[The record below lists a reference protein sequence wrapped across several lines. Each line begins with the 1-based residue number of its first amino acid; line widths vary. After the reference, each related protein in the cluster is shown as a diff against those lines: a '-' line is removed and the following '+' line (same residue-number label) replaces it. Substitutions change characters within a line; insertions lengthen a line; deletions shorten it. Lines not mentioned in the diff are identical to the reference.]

1 VSVAEMIFEKAKSL
15 PGKLQAEALG
25 FVDYLSRR
33 GEAAKEAA
41 AWKQLGTET
50 RALPQVKTI
59 SEEDIAAEIADYR
72 QFLRDDP
79 KEYQVYEN
87 LRVADYRK
95 RSCCLSS
102 AIRNMSGWRLRKFCT
117 NTARFWCGPSSSC
130 HPSC

>member
-1 VSVAEMIFEKAKSL
+1 M
-15 PGKLQAEALG
+15 
-25 FVDYLSRR
+25 DYLSRR
-33 GEAAKEAA
+33 GGAAKEAA

-87 LRVADYRK
+87 LR
-95 RSCCLSS
+95 
-102 AIRNMSGWRLRKFCT
+102 
-117 NTARFWCGPSSSC
+117 
-130 HPSC
+130 

>member
-1 VSVAEMIFEKAKSL
+1 M
-15 PGKLQAEALG
+15 
-25 FVDYLSRR
+25 DYLSRR

-79 KEYQVYEN
+79 KEDQVYEK
-87 LRVADYRK
+87 LR
-95 RSCCLSS
+95 
-102 AIRNMSGWRLRKFCT
+102 
-117 NTARFWCGPSSSC
+117 
-130 HPSC
+130 

>member
-1 VSVAEMIFEKAKSL
+1 MSVAEMIFEKAKSL

-41 AWKQLGTET
+41 AWKQLATET

-59 SEEDIAAEIADYR
+59 TEEEIADAIADYR

-79 KEYQVYEN
+79 KVDQVYEN
-87 LRVADYRK
+87 FR
-95 RSCCLSS
+95 
-102 AIRNMSGWRLRKFCT
+102 
-117 NTARFWCGPSSSC
+117 
-130 HPSC
+130 

>member
-41 AWKQLGTET
+41 AWEQLATET

-59 SEEDIAAEIADYR
+59 SEEEIADAIADCR

-79 KEYQVYEN
+79 KEDQVYEK
-87 LRVADYRK
+87 LR
-95 RSCCLSS
+95 
-102 AIRNMSGWRLRKFCT
+102 
-117 NTARFWCGPSSSC
+117 
-130 HPSC
+130 